1 MNTYCV
7 KRIIVDNNNNDEY
20 YYWNKVKNATI
31 IFCNGIKE
39 TREYCGGKLH
49 RVTNISDIVYGGINP
64 SVNGDIYYRAYK
76 ID

>member
-1 MNTYCV
+1 MYCV
-7 KRIIVDNNNNDEY
+7 KRVVINNDNDNDNY

-39 TREYCGGKLH
+39 LREYCGGKLH
-49 RVTNISDIVYGGINP
+49 RENNIYGTVYSGINP
-64 SVNGDIYYRAYK
+64 SVNGDIYYKAYK